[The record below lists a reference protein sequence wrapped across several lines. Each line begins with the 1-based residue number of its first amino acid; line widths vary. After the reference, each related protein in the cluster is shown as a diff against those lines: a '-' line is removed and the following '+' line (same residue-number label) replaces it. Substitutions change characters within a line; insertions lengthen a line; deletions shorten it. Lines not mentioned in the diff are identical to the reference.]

1 MTDDQLT
8 ATESESTLTSE
19 RAAELLDGALDFIER
34 NGVAQFTLAAMAEHL
49 GTSSRMLIY
58 HLGTR
63 DQILGRALTERR
75 VRTRELLIDPPPAD
89 FADAVT
95 RVFRHYVE
103 HRWEM
108 ELFFFVST
116 QAFEDPDAYA
126 EFSRTAA
133 EVWLSMLAEAGERG
147 GMAPDA
153 AMRAATIGLALVRGL
168 LLDLSLTGALD
179 RVCASFDEFIA
190 TFAAR
195 P

>member
-1 MTDDQLT
+1 VIEVPVDSGGDD
-8 ATESESTLTSE
+8 TLTSE
-19 RAAELLDGALDFIER
+19 RAVELLNGALDFIER
-34 NGVAQFTLAAMAEHL
+34 NGVAQFSLAAIAEHL

-75 VRTRELLIDPPPAD
+75 IRTRELLIEPPPTD

-95 RVFRHYVE
+95 RIFRHYTE

-116 QAFEDPDAYA
+116 RAFEEPDAYS

-147 GMAPDA
+147 GLNPDA
-153 AMRAATIGLALVRGL
+153 ALRAATIGLALVRGL
-168 LLDLSLTGALD
+168 LLDLSLSGAIE
-179 RVCASFDEFIA
+179 RVCESFDEYISSVA
-190 TFAAR
+190 GS